1 MEEKR
6 KYFVCIAAGSN
17 PQQLMEDYNEGNVS
31 EEKIIYYKEDAAK
44 MKEAAKAYFSLVKQE
59 SYDTLDEYKKKYLDS
74 ELEAATE
81 MSDEDYFK
89 YKTRAYD
96 HDKDGN
102 AVTIE
107 NLNGKWS
114 RYQIGENFSI
124 PFTLKDG
131 SEQYSALKGDVDWDK
146 MLNKDKELFERTWEL
161 VMDNSEPANE
171 SEKTIYE
178 NMKRR
183 ENYLKSFGNK
193 DIYVASNAAFWGFA
207 FVSEETGWM
216 EMEDNVDQFV
226 WMTQYYNM
234 FIKPLPDDTLLT
246 IFECKRQ

>member
-1 MEEKR
+1 
-6 KYFVCIAAGSN
+6 
-17 PQQLMEDYNEGNVS
+17 
-31 EEKIIYYKEDAAK
+31 
-44 MKEAAKAYFSLVKQE
+44 
-59 SYDTLDEYKKKYLDS
+59 
-74 ELEAATE
+74 
-81 MSDEDYFK
+81 
-89 YKTRAYD
+89 
-96 HDKDGN
+96 
-102 AVTIE
+102 
-107 NLNGKWS
+107 
-114 RYQIGENFSI
+114 
-124 PFTLKDG
+124 
-131 SEQYSALKGDVDWDK
+131 

-193 DIYVASNAAFWGFA
+193 DIYVASNTAFWGFA